1 MSEVSRP
8 TRRWPRLL
16 ILIALSLTLH
26 ALLVD
31 WGRRHIIVPG
41 QSDAPAPTLTVELHP
56 VPPPE
61 QPVALPMQPKP
72 ARPAISRSHP
82 APAPRRARAPE
93 PSIEP
98 PDEPIRETVE
108 RITTPAPEAP
118 QAVAPAAP
126 ASGSGQA
133 AQGNGE
139 GTGSASGTG
148 SSEGQEAAPGK
159 QYQTSA
165 PPSVLLEY
173 DVTGTKD
180 QQPAYGRGSIAWT
193 NDGSHYRVEGKAKA
207 LFFTLLNFTSV
218 GELDAWGVSPELYT
232 EQKGF
237 KSATNTHFNR
247 QRNEVSFSASTTRY
261 PRHGG
266 EQDRASLIWQ
276 LAAIGRGDAAQFQPG
291 TVIDL
296 FVAGVR
302 DGEIWR
308 VQVLGQEAINLP
320 VGHVQTWHVVRMPK
334 PGSYD
339 DRVDIWLAP
348 QHEWYPVRVR
358 YTDLRPNGDYTQL
371 DLTDLKTPG
380 S

>member
-16 ILIALSLTLH
+16 ILIASSLALH
-26 ALLVD
+26 AALVD
-31 WGRRHIIVPG
+31 WGRRQIVMPG
-41 QSDAPAPTLTVELHP
+41 QTQEQAITVELRP

-61 QPVALPMQPKP
+61 QPVALPVQPKRAKP
-72 ARPAISRSHP
+72 AATI
-82 APAPRRARAPE
+82 PRATPQPRRAPE
-93 PSIEP
+93 PSVEP

-118 QAVAPAAP
+118 QMAAVPSPAETAGP
-126 ASGSGQA
+126 ASPGNGAGSGTASTA
-133 AQGNGE
+133 A
-139 GTGSASGTG
+139 GSGDAA
-148 SSEGQEAAPGK
+148 EAATGK

-180 QQPAYGRGSIAWT
+180 QQPAYGRGSIAWH
-193 NDGSHYRVEGKAKA
+193 NEGDHYKVEGKAKA

-247 QRNEVSFSASTTRY
+247 ERNVVSFSASTTSY
-261 PRHGG
+261 PRRGG
-266 EQDRASLIWQ
+266 EQDRSSLIWQ
-276 LAAIGRGDAAQFQPG
+276 LAAIGRGDPGQLQPG
-291 TVIDL
+291 AVIDL

-308 VQVLGQEAINLP
+308 VQVLGQESLTLP
-320 VGHVQTWHVVRMPK
+320 VGTVQAWHVVRQPK

-371 DLTDLKTPG
+371 DLSGLKPVDP
-380 S
+380 

>member
-1 MSEVSRP
+1 MSEVSLP
-8 TRRWPRLL
+8 PRRWPRLL
-16 ILIALSLTLH
+16 ILIALSLALH
-26 ALLVD
+26 GVVVD
-31 WGRRHIIVPG
+31 WARHHIVPPG
-41 QSDAPAPTLTVELHP
+41 AAQEPVMTVELRP

-61 QPVALPMQPKP
+61 QPVVL
-72 ARPAISRSHP
+72 P
-82 APAPRRARAPE
+82 APAPAQPKRSKPARQAAPAPTRHAE

-108 RITTPAPEAP
+108 PIYTPAP
-118 QAVAPAAP
+118 QAAHAMPAASTGVSDVSGDGQAQGGTGNGTATVDASPDDSQAPA
-126 ASGSGQA
+126 
-133 AQGNGE
+133 
-139 GTGSASGTG
+139 T
-148 SSEGQEAAPGK
+148 GK
-159 QYQTSA
+159 QYHTSA
-165 PPSVLLEY
+165 PPSALLQY

-180 QQPAYGRGSIAWT
+180 QQPAYGRGSIDWH
-193 NDGSHYRVEGKAKA
+193 NEGNHYRVEGKAKA

-247 QRNEVSFSASTTRY
+247 ARNLVSFSASTTSY
-261 PRHGG
+261 PRRGG

-276 LAAIGRGDAAQFQPG
+276 LAAIGRGDATQIQPG
-291 TVIDL
+291 AVIDL

-302 DGEIWR
+302 DGELWR
-308 VQVLGQEAINLP
+308 VQVLGQEALDLP
-320 VGHVQTWHVVRMPK
+320 IGHLQTWHLVRMPK

-358 YTDLRPNGDYTQL
+358 YTDLRPPGDYTQL
-371 DLTDLKTPG
+371 DLSELKPPEP
-380 S
+380 

>member
-8 TRRWPRLL
+8 ARRWPRLL
-16 ILIALSLTLH
+16 ILIASSLALH
-26 ALLVD
+26 VALVD

-41 QSDAPAPTLTVELHP
+41 QTQAPTMTVELRP
-56 VPPPE
+56 VPPPA
-61 QPVALPMQPKP
+61 QPVALPAAKP
-72 ARPAISRSHP
+72 TRPSSARPANAVRR
-82 APAPRRARAPE
+82 PAPRRVPE
-93 PSIEP
+93 PSIDP

-108 RITTPAPEAP
+108 RIPMPAP
-118 QAVAPAAP
+118 QDLPAASLP
-126 ASGSGQA
+126 TSASGAGQA
-133 AQGNGE
+133 GRGE
-139 GTGSASGTG
+139 GEGSASADHGDNG
-148 SSEGQEAAPGK
+148 SGEAPDAAPGK
-159 QYQTSA
+159 VYQTSA
-165 PPSVLLEY
+165 PPSALLEY

-180 QQPAYGRGSIAWT
+180 QQPAYGRGSIAWH
-193 NDGSHYRVEGKAKA
+193 NEGDHYKVEGKAKA

-218 GELDAWGVSPELYT
+218 GALDAWGVSPELYT

-247 QRNEVSFSASTTRY
+247 ERNVVSFSASTTSY
-261 PRHGG
+261 PRRGG

-276 LAAIGRGDAAQFQPG
+276 LAAIGRGDAGQMQAG
-291 TVIDL
+291 AVIDL

-308 VQVLGQEAINLP
+308 VQVLGQERLTLP
-320 VGHVQTWHVVRMPK
+320 VGALQTWHLVRMPK

-371 DLTDLKTPG
+371 DLSGLKPAG
-380 S
+380 Q